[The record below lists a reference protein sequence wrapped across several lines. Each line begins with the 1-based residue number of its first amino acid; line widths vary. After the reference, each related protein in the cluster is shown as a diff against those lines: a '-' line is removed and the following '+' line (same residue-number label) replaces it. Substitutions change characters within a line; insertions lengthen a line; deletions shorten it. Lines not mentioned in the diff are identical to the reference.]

1 MFRQIIIISLLTF
14 SLCQYKELSKHGSVK
29 VAPNTKV
36 YLDISTFP
44 VGELISFDI
53 DMALFHE
60 SLSSQESYEFYLE
73 QVPAT
78 SY

>member
-1 MFRQIIIISLLTF
+1 MALFHESHIS
-14 SLCQYKELSKHGSVK
+14 S
-29 VAPNTKV
+29 
-36 YLDISTFP
+36 FP
-44 VGELISFDI
+44 IGELISFDI

-60 SLSSQESYEFYLE
+60 SLSSQESYEFYIE